1 MNILVVAAHPDD
13 EILGGG
19 ATFARLAREGHSVH
33 LAVLGEGLTSRGDAT
48 GADLETLHS
57 AQTAAAFAI
66 GASAHSQHGL
76 PDNRFDTVALLDVV
90 QIVEKLIE
98 HNAPEVIYT
107 HHAGDLNI
115 DHRVTAEAVLTAT
128 RPMAGCGVREL
139 LAFEIPSSTEWTLGQ
154 IQPLF
159 TPNVF
164 VDVSETLEAKFEALE
179 CYASEMRPY
188 PHPRSREAIE
198 AIAKRWGSVSGCH
211 AAEAFQLIRSVR

>member
-1 MNILVVAAHPDD
+1 VNVLVVAAHPDD

-33 LAVLGEGLTSRGDAT
+33 LAVLGEGLTSRGDAPS
-48 GADLETLHS
+48 ADLEALHS

-66 GASAHSQHGL
+66 GAGGHSQHGL
-76 PDNRFDTVALLDVV
+76 PDNRFDSVALLDVV
-90 QIVEKLIE
+90 QIVEKLVE
-98 HNAPEVIYT
+98 HHSPEVVYT

-115 DHRVTAEAVLTAT
+115 DHRVTAQAVLTAT
-128 RPMAGCGVREL
+128 RPMEGCGVREL
-139 LAFEIPSSTEWTLGQ
+139 LSFEVPSSTEWTLGQ
-154 IQPLF
+154 IEPVF

-164 VDVSETLEAKFEALE
+164 VDVSATLEAKFEALE

-198 AIAKRWGSVSGCH
+198 AIAKRWGSVAGCH